1 MAGPATMAVAVLGA
15 LLSGW
20 GTAAYLRD
28 VLRGRTVPHR
38 GSWLV
43 WSVIALVALV
53 AHGAG
58 GGRWSLLVLGGQ
70 AAGNLA
76 VLALAVRRGTGGVTA
91 GNAALVLL
99 AGFGVAGWM
108 WSDDP
113 VTAVACAALADGVG
127 LLVLVPK
134 IWVDPH
140 SETTSTYALAGVTG
154 LLTVVSL
161 PAVETSLLV
170 YPGYFCLANAATAQL
185 ISSRRRAVRTQAP
198 AGVARLPAQS
208 RYRSWSGW
216 WGSTSRRTKCIPSP
230 AGRVGPVVY
239 PRSRS
244 STTSVPCQTCS
255 SLASTYSSA
264 PAISPT
270 LISTPPGT
278 NSPTR

>member
-1 MAGPATMAVAVLGA
+1 MAGPATVAVAVLGA
-15 LLSGW
+15 LLSGC

-43 WSVIALVALV
+43 WSVIALVAMV
-53 AHGAG
+53 AHGAD

-76 VLALAVRRGTGGVTA
+76 VLSLAVRRGTGAVTA
-91 GNAALVLL
+91 GNAALVTL
-99 AGFGVAGWM
+99 AGFGVAGWV

-113 VTAVACAALADGVG
+113 VTAVACAALADGAG
-127 LLVLVPK
+127 LLAMVPK
-134 IWVDPH
+134 IWADPH

-154 LLTVVSL
+154 LLAVVSL
-161 PAVETSLLV
+161 PAVEASLLV

-185 ISSRRRAVRTQAP
+185 IASRRRAVGAP
-198 AGVARLPAQS
+198 GQS
-208 RYRSWSGW
+208 RYRSWVGSR
-216 WGSTSRRTKCIPSP
+216 GSTSRSTKCIPSP
-230 AGRVGPVVY
+230 AGIVGPAVY

-244 STTSVPCQTCS
+244 STTRVPCQTCS
-255 SLASTYSSA
+255 SRESRYSWA
-264 PAISPT
+264 PATSPT

-278 NSPTR
+278 NSSTR